1 MGVESVNS
9 SALYFS
15 ASQAVST
22 RQSKETDKKK
32 KTSSAGKSIFHSNL
46 EKQQAEF
53 QLTQEGLP
61 LEILEMSMDEAIVF
75 LKDQV
80 DIAGDALQQNP
91 GLSQIDDYR
100 KKLSSLMKYI
110 SRNNY
115 EILKIDRKY
124 RGRPLIDKKTGKQSY
139 YIQVNVIN
147 KKLEQLTYDIIYNH
161 SKNINL
167 LARIEEINGLIVDL
181 LAS

>member
-15 ASQAVST
+15 ASQAVSA

-61 LEILEMSMDEAIVF
+61 LEILEMSMDEAVVF

-110 SRNNY
+110 SRN
-115 EILKIDRKY
+115 
-124 RGRPLIDKKTGKQSY
+124 QF
-139 YIQVNVIN
+139 
-147 KKLEQLTYDIIYNH
+147 H
-161 SKNINL
+161 
-167 LARIEEINGLIVDL
+167 
-181 LAS
+181 